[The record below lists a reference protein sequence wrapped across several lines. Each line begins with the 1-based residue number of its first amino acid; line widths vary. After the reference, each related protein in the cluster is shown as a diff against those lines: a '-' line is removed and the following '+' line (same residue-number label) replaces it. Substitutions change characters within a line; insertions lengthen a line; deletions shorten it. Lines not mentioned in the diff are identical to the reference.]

1 MMLLS
6 LSFKIFVRELRSG
19 YLTSILVS
27 LILAITIVSG
37 ISLFTDRLEK
47 ALNTET
53 EEFLGG
59 ALKFESNQNAARDKI
74 IEQDFKGIDFM
85 EMVLFA
91 SVIFADEDMQLS
103 SVKAVDDAYPLVGE
117 LELKNESGI
126 FITKKNPDLG
136 TVWMDERLQNLL
148 NLNYGDKVFLG
159 DSEFIFNATIL
170 YEPDRASGNFAFAPK
185 TIMNL
190 ADVPSTNI
198 VQPGSRVEYNYL
210 FAGNDENISKV
221 RDYLEIIKENGD
233 DIESLSEDSSSLG
246 RTIERSENFFLLG
259 GLIAVLLSACTIGI
273 ASQRFTRR
281 HVSYVAMLKTLGM
294 QTFQIRMMYFLLFLF
309 ITLLTL
315 MIGLSLGWILQSQ
328 FIDLMSSYFPTE
340 LPVPS
345 FYPILITC
353 GTVIICQFGFIY
365 PHITKLLAIS
375 PMRVL
380 KEDMSF
386 NYGSIPVFVMG
397 LIAFFLLLYL
407 YTNQLTLSLII
418 FMGVIGFSALG
429 IGSIYILLGK
439 NKIGLGASGPMML
452 AVSELR
458 RRKLG
463 NSFQIFAF
471 TVAIGLSLITFSA
484 SQNLLGSWQ
493 TSIPDDSPNNFA
505 INITPED
512 KNRMQSYLDEN
523 GIKSNPFY
531 PVTNASILKKEKQ
544 AVEDLIDRNFNITWI
559 ENLPEHNSISKGK
572 WFDSYQV
579 NGISVSDDIAERYKL
594 EIGDEVYLKLGEQ
607 KIESFVQSIRVV
619 NWDNFSPNFFVIGH
633 PSLFKNI
640 SSTYITSFYIPSDKQ
655 YLAADLMRE
664 FRTVSVFSIEELIEQ
679 VKEIIAQVTQAL
691 NSILLLTSL
700 SALFLAF
707 SALQDGFSVRKHQ
720 SAVLRTL
727 GATNFLIKAS
737 TLIEFTLLGVISGSL
752 GSLVAYGG
760 IYFIETR
767 VFETTAN
774 FYPAISVLGPLLGI
788 IVVSSLCYY
797 LINGI
802 TKQSP
807 KRLLMQ

>member
-1 MMLLS
+1 MLIN
-6 LSFKIFVRELRSG
+6 LSFKIFLRELKSG

-59 ALKFESNQNAARDKI
+59 NLKFESNQNVVKEKI
-74 IEQDFKGIDFM
+74 ETQDFGPVSYM

-91 SVIFADEDMQLS
+91 SVIFSDEDMQLS
-103 SVKAVDDAYPLVGE
+103 SVKAVDNSYPLIGE
-117 LELKNESGI
+117 LELRDDSGV
-126 FITKKNPDLG
+126 FLSKKNPEQG

-148 NLNYGDKVFLG
+148 NLSYGDKIFLG
-159 DSEFIFNATIL
+159 DSEFIFAATIL

-185 TIMNL
+185 TIMNFS
-190 ADVPSTNI
+190 DVESTNI
-198 VQPGSRVEYNYL
+198 IQPGSRVEYNYL
-210 FAGNDENISKV
+210 FKGPETNIADVKN
-221 RDYLEIIKENGD
+221 YLETIKENGD
-233 DIESLSEDSSSLG
+233 DIEVLSEDSSSLG
-246 RTIERSENFFLLG
+246 RTIDRSENFFLLG

-294 QTFQIRMMYFLLFLF
+294 KTLQIRTMYFLLFLF

-315 MIGLSLGWILQSQ
+315 SVGLILGWTLQSQ
-328 FIDLMSSYFPTE
+328 FINLMSSYFPTE
-340 LPVPS
+340 LPTPG

-353 GTVIICQFGFIY
+353 LTVLICQFGFIY
-365 PHITKLLAIS
+365 PHITKLLAVS

-380 KEDMSF
+380 KEDLSF
-386 NYGSIPVFVMG
+386 NYGSIPVYLMG
-397 LIAFFLLLYL
+397 LTAFFLLLYL

-418 FMGVIGFSALG
+418 FFGVIGFSSIG
-429 IGSIYILLGK
+429 IGSIYLLLGNRK
-439 NKIGLGASGPMML
+439 TGLGATGSFTL
-452 AVSELR
+452 AISELR

-471 TVAIGLSLITFSA
+471 TVAISLSLITFSA

-493 TSIPDDSPNNFA
+493 TSIPEDSPNNFA
-505 INITPED
+505 INITPDD
-512 KNRMQSYLDEN
+512 KENMQSFLKEN
-523 GIKSNPFY
+523 AITSTPFY
-531 PVTNASILKKEKQ
+531 PVTNATIHKKGKDSSDDE
-544 AVEDLIDRNFNITWI
+544 IDRNFNITWI
-559 ENLPEHNSISKGK
+559 KDLPEQNDILSGE
-572 WFDSYQV
+572 WFDEGLN
-579 NGISVSDDIAERYKL
+579 NGISISDDIAERYKL
-594 EIGDEVYLKLGEQ
+594 SIGDEVFIKVGEER
-607 KIESFVQSIRVV
+607 IDSYIQSIRTV
-619 NWDNFSPNFFVIGH
+619 NWDNFSPNFFVIGY
-633 PSLFKNI
+633 PSAFKDI
-640 SSTYITSFYIPSDKQ
+640 SSNFITSFYIPSDKQ
-655 YLAADLMRE
+655 FLAADLMRE

-679 VKEIIAQVTQAL
+679 VKEIIGQVTQAL

-707 SALQDGFSVRKHQ
+707 AALQDGFSVRKHQ

-727 GATNFLIKAS
+727 GAPDSLIKRS
-737 TLIEFTLLGVISGSL
+737 TLIEFALLGLISGLL
-752 GSLVAYGG
+752 GAAVAYAG
-760 IYFIETR
+760 IYFIETK
-767 VFETTAN
+767 VFETTAS
-774 FYPAISVLGPLLGI
+774 FYPEISILGPLLGI
-788 IVVSSLCYY
+788 FVISALCYY

-807 KRLLMQ
+807 KKLLMQ